1 MYSVC
6 TVHPY
11 TVCNCTNHLL
21 IIGLSKFV
29 AYSAYNS
36 LHMYALLS
44 LLSFVHL
51 ISVVAMVTLHPTQ
64 VRCQRQLASGKVVG
78 IWQLPWQ
85 CCINSS
91 KLMWTDSID
100 VQTVCNCAITICSC
114 SISVHINVHI
124 CSLAAYGCSISVCR
138 CSISVHI
145 NIHICSIAAYGCS
158 ISVCRCSISVYSWL
172 IATCTC
178 SISLYSTVYA
188 SEVTFGLDWIG
199 LELLFYLGRPLA
211 MRLLFQ
217 APRTHTH
224 THIHITHNT
233 VNQFCESVNQIVNQ
247 LVGSVDG
254 RGVPV
259 FSTASGSEPLP
270 AHFFDPES

>member
-124 CSLAAYGCSISVCR
+124 CS
-138 CSISVHI
+138 
-145 NIHICSIAAYGCS
+145 IAAYSCS
-158 ISVCRCSISVYSWL
+158 ISVCRCSISVYSCL
-172 IATCTC
+172 IATCSC

-188 SEVTFGLDWIG
+188 SEVTLDWIG
-199 LELLFYLGRPLA
+199 TLILPGEAFSHEATLPGT
-211 MRLLFQ
+211 Q
-217 APRTHTH
+217 DTHTYTH
-224 THIHITHNT
+224 TNNT
-233 VNQFCESVNQIVNQ
+233 VNQFCKSVRVVL
-247 LVGSVDG
+247 LV
-254 RGVPV
+254 RGAT
-259 FSTASGSEPLP
+259 FFHCFWRWAFASPFLLILNRSLYILPGHLHPLW
-270 AHFFDPES
+270 